1 MTLAELEEKLAS
13 LRRQVLETE
22 TSGAEAITSKRI
34 GADMG
39 DDFRE
44 NEGAK
49 LVMEQHDM
57 WYIRKVALKK
67 EIGELKKQIIRVKAG
82 GSKV

>member
-1 MTLAELEEKLAS
+1 MTNNQLSQLEEKLAK
-13 LRRQVLETE
+13 LRQEVERMETTGMDTITNRRVL
-22 TSGAEAITSKRI
+22 
-34 GADMG
+34 ADMG
-39 DDFRE
+39 DDPRE

-67 EIGELKKQIIRVKAG
+67 EIHSLKLQIVKLR
-82 GSKV
+82 K

>member
-1 MTLAELEEKLAS
+1 MKLDQLEEKLKK
-13 LRRQVLETE
+13 LRQQVLDMET
-22 TSGAEAITSKRI
+22 TGADAITDKRV

-67 EIGELKKQIIRVKAG
+67 QIAEIKLQIIKLKR
-82 GSKV
+82 

>member
-1 MTLAELEEKLAS
+1 MAKLTDLEAKLVTL
-13 LRRQVLETE
+13 RQQVLEME
-22 TSGAEAITSKRI
+22 TTGADAITDKRV

-67 EIGELKKQIIRVKAG
+67 QIAETKLQIIKLKK
-82 GSKV
+82 